1 MKEMLLILLIASH
14 SFAKEANEHEK
25 ENFKGEVLNLTE
37 HNFDGLLQKKHHL
50 VMFYVPE

>member
-1 MKEMLLILLIASH
+1 MKTVLLTLLIAIL
-14 SFAKEANEHEK
+14 SFAKATNKDEK
-25 ENFKGEVLNLTE
+25 ENFRREVLNLTE